1 MITGGEGAGV
11 AASRAMRDL
20 PAEIFPV
27 PRELV
32 FGGDPPPPGAPPRFA
47 RDASLAAQ
55 GYEIAADRAGVRIA
69 HADEAGKRY
78 AEDALAQL
86 ARAHGGSLPG
96 FRLRDWPDFP
106 VRGFM
111 LDISRDRVPTRETL
125 AHLVARLARLRFNH

>member
-27 PRELV
+27 PRELG
-32 FGGDPPPPGAPPRFA
+32 FGGAPPPPGAQPRSA
-47 RDASLAAQ
+47 REGSLRAQ
-55 GYEIAADRAGVRIA
+55 GYESTADGAGVRVA
-69 HADEAGKRY
+69 HADDAGKRY

-86 ARAHGGSLPG
+86 ARAHGGALPG

-111 LDISRDRVPTRETL
+111 LDVSRDRVPT
-125 AHLVARLARLRFNH
+125 